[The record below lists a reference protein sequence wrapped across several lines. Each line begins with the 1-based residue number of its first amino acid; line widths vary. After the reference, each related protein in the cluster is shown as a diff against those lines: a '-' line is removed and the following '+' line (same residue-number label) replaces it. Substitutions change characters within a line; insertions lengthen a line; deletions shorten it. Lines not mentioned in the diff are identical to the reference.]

1 MRKMLYKLIDLIS
14 KLISKV
20 ISLKIIRLFGYT
32 RNRIYSDILKQGFYV
47 AGENFRI
54 DYPANILGEKYISV
68 GKNFTSFARLR
79 LESYDRHLDNVYT
92 PAIIIG
98 DNVSINFDCHI
109 GCVNRIVIGNNV
121 LFASKIFITDHMHG
135 EITAEALK
143 IPPALREVVSKGPVI
158 IEDNVWIGEGVA
170 IMPNLTIGKN
180 SIIGANSVVTSTI
193 PPNSVAAG
201 IPARVI
207 KTLCSSEGLE

>member
-1 MRKMLYKLIDLIS
+1 L
-14 KLISKV
+14 
-20 ISLKIIRLFGYT
+20 
-32 RNRIYSDILKQGFYV
+32 
-47 AGENFRI
+47 
-54 DYPANILGEKYISV
+54 
-68 GKNFTSFARLR
+68 
-79 LESYDRHLDNVYT
+79 
-92 PAIIIG
+92 
-98 DNVSINFDCHI
+98 
-109 GCVNRIVIGNNV
+109 
-121 LFASKIFITDHMHG
+121 HG